1 MILRVIGIALLS
13 AICAFLLRGLA
24 SRAAPIYASLA
35 AIVVLALCKDG
46 VDGVI
51 SSVLGVASSINISEP
66 VSVILKIIGLGY
78 LFGISADICRE
89 LGEGGI
95 AKALE
100 VAGRVEIFSLSVPY
114 LVKTLNLGIGFL
126 AG

>member
-1 MILRVIGIALLS
+1 MSDIVGIASGADL
-13 AICAFLLRGLA
+13 
-24 SRAAPIYASLA
+24 
-35 AIVVLALCKDG
+35 
-46 VDGVI
+46 
-51 SSVLGVASSINISEP
+51 SEP

-100 VAGRVEIFSLSVPY
+100 VAGRVEIILLSVPD
-114 LVKTLNLGIGFL
+114 LIKTLNLGVGLIEG
-126 AG
+126 

>member
-1 MILRVIGIALLS
+1 MGIAILS
-13 AICAFLLRGLA
+13 AVCAFLLRGL
-24 SRAAPIYASLA
+24 SNRAAPIFASLA
-35 AIVVLALCKDG
+35 AIFILSLCE
-46 VDGVI
+46 
-51 SSVLGVASSINISEP
+51 SSIDRIMSDIVGIASGADLSEP

-100 VAGRVEIFSLSVPY
+100 VAGRVEIILLSVPY
-114 LVKTLNLGIGFL
+114 LIKTLNLGVGLIEG
-126 AG
+126 